1 MYLIIK
7 ETTRTIGNCTSRAI
21 LGYKTTEKAAKE
33 IVAELNEVERKR
45 KNNGMAFIDYYF
57 EKIEEYKGEK
67 KDMIENKSASQ

>member
-21 LGYKTTEKAAKE
+21 LGYKTNEKSAKE
-33 IVAELNEVERKR
+33 VVADLQEKERNR

-57 EKIEEYKGEK
+57 EKIEEFKGENTHDSK
-67 KDMIENKSASQ
+67 